1 MWLLFFFIEF
11 QFLDLVCLVNDSKFT
26 STEFYLKSIRNCL
39 WFWWRWSEIHRLW
52 PPLNWS
58 SVCLLLWQLWEYDIY
73 MHKCS
78 IRIGLD
84 NWNPN
89 LGSLIVRSRWSKSCM
104 NDMLLT
110 VEKNESVTWKS
121 LKHQRGGQGLP
132 LLLTPASYGRMDLR
146 RVMAWTSKRG
156 RKFTMDVPMELQ
168 IDKTPNS
175 LVTKKQSWYKSHCFH
190 GSSICFLPFSL
201 GFNSKGFA
209 REEGSKN
216 LGSQISPCFKPIN
229 LIN

>member
-1 MWLLFFFIEF
+1 
-11 QFLDLVCLVNDSKFT
+11 
-26 STEFYLKSIRNCL
+26 
-39 WFWWRWSEIHRLW
+39 
-52 PPLNWS
+52 
-58 SVCLLLWQLWEYDIY
+58 
-73 MHKCS
+73 
-78 IRIGLD
+78 
-84 NWNPN
+84 
-89 LGSLIVRSRWSKSCM
+89 M

-132 LLLTPASYGRMDLR
+132 LLLTPARYGRMDLR

-216 LGSQISPCFKPIN
+216 LGSQISPSFQAYKSYQLAPNFPSFLNMIMPSIVLLNIFHLIFIFYAIKRSHFKEI
-229 LIN
+229 LIRKSNKYWLKDYMMENCMKHLIF